1 MLLFPQEEHDKIRHG
16 EKTITFRDW
25 DKLRVEAG
33 MEYRSP
39 GLGFVRVEE
48 IGYVDFK
55 KVPDEDF
62 RAAGFISP
70 DDFKTTFR
78 KRNPGFNFG
87 SGKLIRIRFT
97 YLGREQRSAA
107 GVAPSERELINI
119 MERLVEIDVNS
130 ELEKRSED
138 FLEKLDPDQPQT
150 SQVLADKLA
159 ITRDQLKKHMA
170 KLKEEGLVALHRDGY
185 VITLRGKTY
194 LNSKI

>member
-1 MLLFPQEEHDKIRHG
+1 MLLFPQEEHNKVRSG

-48 IGYVDFK
+48 IGYIDFK

-70 DDFKTTFR
+70 EEFKTTFR

-97 YLGREQRSAA
+97 YLGKEQRRAA
-107 GVAPSERELINI
+107 GVVPSERELINI
-119 MERLVEIDVNS
+119 MERLVDIDVNS
-130 ELEKRSED
+130 DLDKRSEE
-138 FLEKLDPDQPQT
+138 FLEVLDPEQPQT
-150 SQVLADKLA
+150 SQRLAERLA
-159 ITRDQLKKHMA
+159 VTREQLRTRMAQLKG
-170 KLKEEGLVALHRDGY
+170 EGLVALHRNGY
-185 VITLRGKTY
+185 IITLRGKTY